1 MIHKRTHF
9 CHFLTQKQGMKM
21 VIHQTKS
28 KSLHVRSGS
37 CSDRKNSV
45 KDNSV
50 LITVKQIKAMHGF
63 LIDVIYHTTIEFP
76 SLLHTFN

>member
-1 MIHKRTHF
+1 
-9 CHFLTQKQGMKM
+9 M